1 MAFAF
6 VNPLTALWEE
16 QGLSCLLMPETVNV
30 LDVRQAAFD
39 QLQKQQGST
48 AAVPNRPDAAAQRQ
62 RQRAGH
68 SPGQSSHR
76 RPAAQKT
83 AKAGGSPVAAAGGWN
98 PLPAH
103 LWPGPWQER
112 LAQTRP
118 GVILW
123 TYYDLGADICND
135 QTPGRQERSAFLRQ
149 LLRDL
154 GHPAGTHTF
163 WPVCLPSAGTATADA
178 TTPESTGGSAS
189 NADIFWSGVRCLKA
203 RGVVVMGPAA
213 AAAAGLRDEPRPP
226 QQLVYH
232 GHLVWLLW
240 DIDVLLHFDQRYASM
255 LAFLRHAFMP
265 VLR

>member
-6 VNPLTALWEE
+6 VNPLTALWED
-16 QGLSCLLMPETVNV
+16 QGLSCLLMPKTVNA
-30 LDVRQAAFD
+30 LDLRQAAFD

-48 AAVPNRPDAAAQRQ
+48 AAAPERSDAAAQ

-68 SPGQSSHR
+68 SPEQSLH
-76 RPAAQKT
+76 RPAGKKK
-83 AKAGGSPVAAAGGWN
+83 AKVGDSPVAAAGGWN
-98 PLPAH
+98 PLPTH
-103 LWPGPWQER
+103 LWPGPWQQR

-123 TYYDLGADICND
+123 TYYALGADICNEK
-135 QTPGRQERSAFLRQ
+135 TPGRQERSAFLRQ

-163 WPVCLPSAGTATADA
+163 WPVCLPSACIAPGDA
-178 TTPESTGGSAS
+178 NTLESAESAS

-203 RGVVVMGPAA
+203 RGVVVMGTEAA
-213 AAAAGLRDEPRPP
+213 TAVGLHDESRLP